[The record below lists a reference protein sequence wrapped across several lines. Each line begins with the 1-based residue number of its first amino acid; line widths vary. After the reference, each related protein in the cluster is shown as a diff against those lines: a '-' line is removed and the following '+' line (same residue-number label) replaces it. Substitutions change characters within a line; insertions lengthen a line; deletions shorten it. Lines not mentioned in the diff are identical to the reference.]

1 MHIFSLNSLKSTYID
16 HLPALSMHDL
26 CSLTSCYGVIRPARG
41 HGPGPSSCLWPSI
54 HPSVHP
60 IFLSR
65 GVRSQPL
72 QGIKLFTYGYK
83 AEAAIQAIVIARF
96 DDDLC

>member
-16 HLPALSMHDL
+16 HLPAH
-26 CSLTSCYGVIRPARG
+26 G

-54 HPSVHP
+54 HP
-60 IFLSR
+60 IFLSH
-65 GVRSQPL
+65 GVRSQSL
-72 QGIKLFTYGYK
+72 QGIKLFTYGHK